1 MRLLGETLSQAGFP
15 TVRLSYHG
23 TGESMGADEDPDRVA
38 AWIAS
43 IHAAVDGLRRVR
55 GVDGVGLVGLR
66 LGATLA
72 AAAAQEREIH
82 SLILWEPCRSGAAYT
97 REMEILA
104 VATRKALTGDA
115 SSQSPD
121 EGIDSAGYLISP
133 RTIGELAGLD
143 LAKLELAGTPQVLL
157 LSRDDRPA
165 PRGLV
170 DPFEVQGCAIEHER
184 LPGYKEMMVYPLKS
198 RPPLAVLQRIREW
211 AVERSEQ
218 AVDARVPG
226 PGNHAEDAPRD
237 EGGDLGLVD
246 ELVHGAVRH
255 RVVRFGPDRRLFGVI
270 AGPADSSGDRSMASG
285 EDSDDGRPTA
295 VLLLTGGIVPRT
307 AVNRM
312 YVGLA
317 RRLAADGRRVLR
329 LDVSGIGESDP
340 EPGGRPDDAY
350 PRSLLD
356 DTRAAAQLVTGGDAR
371 AALWVVGLCSG
382 GYAAYQH
389 ALADPRVVGVTLINP
404 IVYYPERGLSFA
416 NEFAGDDEG
425 PAPPEAGLVT
435 RLTGR
440 LGREW
445 DRLGK
450 RLRRGRLARDLEALA
465 RRSVS
470 VRFAFAKGDPGSAAL
485 REELGERAAALEA
498 AGVRFA
504 TFDGADHT
512 FNPLGPRAELLDWVV
527 DGIEDGADPGLR
539 PRYAPAEPPRS

>member
-1 MRLLGETLSQAGFP
+1 
-15 TVRLSYHG
+15 
-23 TGESMGADEDPDRVA
+23 
-38 AWIAS
+38 
-43 IHAAVDGLRRVR
+43 
-55 GVDGVGLVGLR
+55 
-66 LGATLA
+66 
-72 AAAAQEREIH
+72 
-82 SLILWEPCRSGAAYT
+82 
-97 REMEILA
+97 
-104 VATRKALTGDA
+104 
-115 SSQSPD
+115 
-121 EGIDSAGYLISP
+121 
-133 RTIGELAGLD
+133 
-143 LAKLELAGTPQVLL
+143 
-157 LSRDDRPA
+157 
-165 PRGLV
+165 
-170 DPFEVQGCAIEHER
+170 
-184 LPGYKEMMVYPLKS
+184 
-198 RPPLAVLQRIREW
+198 
-211 AVERSEQ
+211 
-218 AVDARVPG
+218 
-226 PGNHAEDAPRD
+226 
-237 EGGDLGLVD
+237 
-246 ELVHGAVRH
+246 
-255 RVVRFGPDRRLFGVI
+255 
-270 AGPADSSGDRSMASG
+270 MASG

-356 DTRAAAQLVTGGDAR
+356 DTRAAAQLVTGGDTR